1 MKLHEIARQA
11 RALGIVMGENSGNR
25 ERQEKLL
32 EMLHFNSGNFYQEI
46 EMDDPL
52 VQTQED
58 ISTTEDVV
66 GLHSHVYY
74 EIIFIRSGN
83 LQYLIGTRRYR
94 IQRGDILLIAPGVS
108 HRPLFLERLQEKY
121 ARIVV
126 WVSPACAELLRA
138 QWPDLDEL
146 NRLPCMLRT
155 GDLPTDSIAAYE
167 AAFRRGVRVHGRRA
181 GLGGCGIC
189 QYPAAVCIAAADFG
203 SGRVAQPAAEKREL
217 LDEIMSY
224 VEDHLAGHI
233 TLDDTAR
240 QFHVSAST
248 LVSQLFRKRMGVSYY
263 RFVTQRRLIAAKT
276 LIKEGTALDTVAE
289 SVGFSDYSGFYR
301 AFKQEYGISPTRFKN
316 AVTVIGKQSQAKTT
330 KRHRR
335 KSDALLADLVLFAQM
350 PDVAVVLRNGAVAGE
365 EASFRNVDKGTF
377 CAASPSG
384 RRRSR

>member
-126 WVSPACAELLRA
+126 WVSPACADLLRT
-138 QWPDLDEL
+138 QWPDMAEL

-167 AAFRRGVRVHGRRA
+167 AAFRRGVREYTAAEPGWE
-181 GLGGCGIC
+181 
-189 QYPAAVCIAAADFG
+189 AAVFANTLQLFVSLRRDFG
-203 SGRVAQPAAEKREL
+203 SGRVAQPAAESGSCWTRSCL
-217 LDEIMSY
+217 MSRII
-224 VEDHLAGHI
+224 LPGISRWMTRPASFMSAP
-233 TLDDTAR
+233 AR
-240 QFHVSAST
+240 SASCFASVWGSAT
-248 LVSQLFRKRMGVSYY
+248 
-263 RFVTQRRLIAAKT
+263 
-276 LIKEGTALDTVAE
+276 TV
-289 SVGFSDYSGFYR
+289 
-301 AFKQEYGISPTRFKN
+301 
-316 AVTVIGKQSQAKTT
+316 
-330 KRHRR
+330 
-335 KSDALLADLVLFAQM
+335 L
-350 PDVAVVLRNGAVAGE
+350 
-365 EASFRNVDKGTF
+365 
-377 CAASPSG
+377 
-384 RRRSR
+384 

>member
-58 ISTTEDVV
+58 VSTTEDVV

-126 WVSPACAELLRA
+126 WVSPACVELLRA

-155 GDLPTDSIAAYE
+155 GDLPPTASPPM
-167 AAFRRGVRVHGRRA
+167 RLRS
-181 GLGGCGIC
+181 
-189 QYPAAVCIAAADFG
+189 AAVCGSIRPQSRAGRLRYLPILQLFVSLRRDFG

-248 LVSQLFRKRMGVSYY
+248 VSQLFRKRMGVSYY

-301 AFKQEYGISPTRFKN
+301 AFRQEYGISPTRFK
-316 AVTVIGKQSQAKTT
+316 T
-330 KRHRR
+330 
-335 KSDALLADLVLFAQM
+335 L
-350 PDVAVVLRNGAVAGE
+350 
-365 EASFRNVDKGTF
+365 
-377 CAASPSG
+377 
-384 RRRSR
+384 

>member
-126 WVSPACAELLRA
+126 WVSPACVELLRT

-167 AAFRRGVRVHGRRA
+167 AAFRRGVREYTAAEPGWE
-181 GLGGCGIC
+181 
-189 QYPAAVCIAAADFG
+189 AAVFANTLQLFVSLRRDFG
-203 SGRVAQPAAEKREL
+203 SGRVVQPVAEKREL

-248 LVSQLFRKRMGVSYY
+248 VSQLFRKRMGVSYY

-301 AFKQEYGISPTRFKN
+301 AFKQEYGISPTRFK
-316 AVTVIGKQSQAKTT
+316 T
-330 KRHRR
+330 
-335 KSDALLADLVLFAQM
+335 L
-350 PDVAVVLRNGAVAGE
+350 
-365 EASFRNVDKGTF
+365 
-377 CAASPSG
+377 
-384 RRRSR
+384 

>member
-66 GLHSHVYY
+66 GLHNHVYY

-126 WVSPACAELLRA
+126 WVSPACVELLRA

-167 AAFRRGVRVHGRRA
+167 AAFRRGVREYTA
-181 GLGGCGIC
+181 AE
-189 QYPAAVCIAAADFG
+189 PDWEAAVFANTLQLFVSLRRDFG
-203 SGRVAQPAAEKREL
+203 GGRVAQPAAEKREL

-248 LVSQLFRKRMGVSYY
+248 VSQLFRKRMGVSYY

-301 AFKQEYGISPTRFKN
+301 AFKQEYGISPTRFK
-316 AVTVIGKQSQAKTT
+316 T
-330 KRHRR
+330 
-335 KSDALLADLVLFAQM
+335 L
-350 PDVAVVLRNGAVAGE
+350 
-365 EASFRNVDKGTF
+365 
-377 CAASPSG
+377 
-384 RRRSR
+384 